1 MKLKTSAFVRF
12 NSYVIGTGFTVA
24 NILII
29 TSNLDLFQFAVWGVA
44 NSLIYIFSQ
53 IGQLTYVQYIEKYFP
68 NLSQSKT
75 NYHLFKFFKT
85 VIVTTPLWYVVLL
98 IMEALGYF
106 VKYNADNLFI
116 LFIIISFSSV
126 VESLVEII
134 SKYFLSIKQSVK
146 FDLNE
151 LLVFKIFRFVVFYLL
166 LTNGFGIYQILLGN
180 FLIRSTFLIRLFLY
194 LDKNLYFVFKKIL
207 FSKIRTKN
215 LLNLKYTFSAFIIKS
230 QLVTLLN
237 SLFFIHTIFADN
249 ITIANYSL
257 GILIINNLRP
267 IFSSL
272 SALLFPIISQ
282 DIKNKQDNNI
292 MFSLVTR
299 INTLLIGVILL
310 ISYFVS
316 KYKFI
321 LDIFL
326 KDFDSEIY
334 VIILFSIFCSS
345 ISTLYLPQYF
355 ERLFS
360 DNENNLLFFIT
371 LNYIVNLSLY
381 LFSTK
386 YEVLNFLIF
395 YLFFE
400 ICNLLYFYFNFYYSN
415 KLNLFK
421 NFSVSYLFVS
431 CYILIN
437 IYEKFNFNYLY
448 LTVFIFLTFLLFD
461 SKKTYEKYRIY
472 KDTYNA

>member
-1 MKLKTSAFVRF
+1 
-12 NSYVIGTGFTVA
+12 
-24 NILII
+24 
-29 TSNLDLFQFAVWGVA
+29 
-44 NSLIYIFSQ
+44 
-53 IGQLTYVQYIEKYFP
+53 
-68 NLSQSKT
+68 
-75 NYHLFKFFKT
+75 
-85 VIVTTPLWYVVLL
+85 
-98 IMEALGYF
+98 
-106 VKYNADNLFI
+106 
-116 LFIIISFSSV
+116 
-126 VESLVEII
+126 
-134 SKYFLSIKQSVK
+134 
-146 FDLNE
+146 
-151 LLVFKIFRFVVFYLL
+151 
-166 LTNGFGIYQILLGN
+166 
-180 FLIRSTFLIRLFLY
+180 
-194 LDKNLYFVFKKIL
+194 
-207 FSKIRTKN
+207 
-215 LLNLKYTFSAFIIKS
+215 
-230 QLVTLLN
+230 
-237 SLFFIHTIFADN
+237 
-249 ITIANYSL
+249 
-257 GILIINNLRP
+257 
-267 IFSSL
+267 
-272 SALLFPIISQ
+272 
-282 DIKNKQDNNI
+282 

>member
-68 NLSQSKT
+68 NLSQSKM

-85 VIVTTPLWYVVLL
+85 VIVITPLWYVVLL
-98 IMEALGYF
+98 IMDALGYF
-106 VKYNADNLFI
+106 EKYNADNLFI
-116 LFIIISFSSV
+116 LFMIISFSSV

-134 SKYFLSIKQSVK
+134 SKYFLSIKHSVK

-151 LLVFKIFRFVVFYLL
+151 LLIFKIFRFAVFYLL
-166 LTNGFGIYQILLGN
+166 LTNGFGIYQILLSN

-194 LDKNLYFVFKKIL
+194 LDKNLYSVFKKIL

-215 LLNLKYTFSAFIIKS
+215 LLNLKYTFSAFIIKT

-334 VIILFSIFCSS
+334 GIILFSVFCSS

-355 ERLFS
+355 DRLFS
-360 DNENNLLFFIT
+360 DNENNLLLFIT
-371 LNYIVNLSLY
+371 LNYFINLSLY

-386 YEVLNFLIF
+386 FEVLNFLIF
-395 YLFFE
+395 YLLFE
-400 ICNLLYFYFNFYYSN
+400 FCNLLYFYFNFYSNN

-421 NFSVSYLFVS
+421 NFSVSYLIVS

-437 IYEKFNFNYLY
+437 IYEKFNINYLY
-448 LTVFIFLTFLLFD
+448 AVVIVFFAFLLFD
-461 SKKTYEKYRIY
+461 SKKTFEKYRIY
-472 KDTYNA
+472 KEIYNA